1 MCNCA
6 VCTDEPTSA
15 IGARQSSW
23 QTDPL
28 NLLNG
33 VHHQHI
39 WFAPIINLEEAMSH
53 SLTSTSLPMTML
65 SAQELQYV
73 NVLLT
78 SFPGLGLPQTFN
90 VVCRKTTTVCQLL
103 ENIKKRLPPL
113 DCRLIVTTNCHKS
126 LGTDRSPVSALLPD
140 VSSTFVQLRLSVPL
154 RGGKG
159 GFGSQLRA
167 AGGRMSSKKKR
178 AQGENNGSNRNLDGR
193 RLRTV
198 NEAKALAEYLAMKP
212 EMDKKQRE
220 ERKRRWESV
229 LDMTE
234 QREEELRDGS
244 KGKVDGTWVED
255 KEEAEDRT
263 RDAVSMAIKAGLYYN
278 PISTGT
284 QDRDRQSLPDSKDNA
299 SDPTRHSSLN
309 EPSTSQPSL
318 RSGLARSYVGFDQD
332 DEFVS
337 SEDESHPSGPGLPC
351 SNGGVE

>member
-1 MCNCA
+1 ML
-6 VCTDEPTSA
+6 V
-15 IGARQSSW
+15 
-23 QTDPL
+23 
-28 NLLNG
+28 
-33 VHHQHI
+33 
-39 WFAPIINLEEAMSH
+39 EAMSN
-53 SLTSTSLPMTML
+53 SLTPTGLPMTIM
-65 SAQELQYV
+65 SAHEMQYV
-73 NVLLT
+73 NILLT

-90 VVCRKTTTVCQLL
+90 VVCRKTTTVYQLL
-103 ENIKKRLPPL
+103 ENIKRRLPPL
-113 DCRLIVTTNCHKS
+113 DCRLIVTTHCHKS
-126 LGTDRSPVSALLPD
+126 LATGWSPVSALLPD
-140 VSSTFVQLRLSVPL
+140 ISSTFVQLRLSVPL

-198 NEAKALAEYLAMKP
+198 NEAKALAEYLAIKP

-263 RDAVSMAIKAGLYYN
+263 RDAVTMAIKAGLYHN
-278 PISTGT
+278 PISIGT
-284 QDRDRQSLPDSKDNA
+284 QDRDWQSLPDSKDNA
-299 SDPTRHSSLN
+299 SDPIRHLSLN
-309 EPSTSQPSL
+309 EPSTSQPNL
-318 RSGLARSYVGFDQD
+318 RTDLARSYVGFDQD
-332 DEFVS
+332 DEFMS
-337 SEDESHPSGPGLPC
+337 SEDEGHPSASGLSC
-351 SNGGVE
+351 LNGGVE